1 MGERRLRVV
10 SYNVAGMLGGV
21 EAAAAAV
28 RPLRPDIVMVQ
39 DGPWRLRWRTPTAQL
54 AAALGL
60 VHAGGGRDSVG
71 NALLVSMRVDVDAV
85 TPIRFPLVP
94 GRLMRG
100 AMVARCRIAGTR
112 FAVAGARLADDPAE
126 RELQRST
133 LAGAVSALTDPVL
146 VCGDLGGGG
155 LDGLVDAGRSD
166 RGLGAGR
173 ILLGPDVRLEAFE
186 LGEPGPAGQRPAA
199 VEVTLGSL

>member
-1 MGERRLRVV
+1 VGERRLRVV

-21 EAAAAAV
+21 EAVAAAV
-28 RPLRPDIVMVQ
+28 RPLRPDVVLVQ

-60 VHAGGGRDSVG
+60 VHAGGGRDSAG
-71 NALLVSMRVDVDAV
+71 NALLVSIRVDVDAV
-85 TPIRFPLVP
+85 TPIRFPLLP

-100 AMVARCRIAGTR
+100 AVVARCRVGDAR

-126 RELQRST
+126 RESQRAA
-133 LAGAVSALTDPVL
+133 LASAVGALTEPLL
-146 VCGDLGGGG
+146 VAGDLGGG
-155 LDGLVDAGRSD
+155 LDGLRDTITPVGGGLHGSILAGRGVRVEGFD
-166 RGLGAGR
+166 LGTAGPS
-173 ILLGPDVRLEAFE
+173 GYH
-186 LGEPGPAGQRPAA
+186 PAA